1 MFMIARNAEKQ
12 DVIRYELTGALWT
25 CAHNGF
31 VNRDPLLM
39 PAVNDGEVWE
49 TEITDLM
56 GRVIARGTLTQ
67 RVTMRRGQ
75 ILVVGSGGLVVG
87 MLTEADRVAS

>member
-1 MFMIARNAEKQ
+1 MIARNEARE
-12 DVIRYELTGALWT
+12 DVIRYELTGAAWT
-25 CAHNGF
+25 SAHNGF
-31 VNRDPLLM
+31 VNRDPMLM
-39 PAVNDGEVWE
+39 PAQHDGEVWE

-67 RVTMRRGQ
+67 RVNMRRGQ
-75 ILVVGSGGLVVG
+75 ILVVGPGGLVVG

>member
-1 MFMIARNAEKQ
+1 MIARNAEQQ
-12 DVIRYELTGALWT
+12 DVIRYELTGATWT
-25 CAHNGF
+25 SAHNGF

-39 PAVNDGEVWE
+39 PAANDGEIWE

-67 RVTMRRGQ
+67 RVKMRAGQ
-75 ILVVGSGGLVVG
+75 ILVVGPGGLVVG
-87 MLTEADRVAS
+87 MLTQADRVAS